1 MQSRQIPPLGRIL
14 GLDVG
19 ARRIG
24 IAVSDPLG
32 LTAQGLATLERRN
45 RRSDLAELGK
55 LLKEYEAREIVV
67 GNPLRLSGQT
77 GVQAE
82 KMAGFAAQ
90 LEKAFQLPVH
100 LWDERLST
108 AEAHRLLDETGIR
121 DSRRKQVIDKM
132 AAVLILQSFLDAR
145 AANAGMP
152 QPLISEAE

>member
-1 MQSRQIPPLGRIL
+1 MEAEQNHARGRIL

-32 LTAQGLATLERRN
+32 LTAQGLPTLQRRN
-45 RRSDLAELGK
+45 RRYDQSELRRVVR
-55 LLKEYEAREIVV
+55 EYEVSEIVI
-67 GNPLRLSGQT
+67 GNPLRMTGQSGA
-77 GVQAE
+77 QAE
-82 KMAGFAAQ
+82 KMAAFASQ
-90 LEKAFQLPVH
+90 IKQELSLPVH

-121 DSRRKQVIDKM
+121 DARRKEVIDKM

-145 AANAGMP
+145 AAKR
-152 QPLISEAE
+152 

>member
-1 MQSRQIPPLGRIL
+1 MDSGQNVPRRRIL

-24 IAVSDPLG
+24 VAISDPLG
-32 LTAQGLATLERRN
+32 LTAQGLSTLERRN
-45 RRSDLAELGK
+45 RRHDLNELRK
-55 LLKEYEAREIVV
+55 LLHEHAVQEIVV
-67 GNPLRLSGQT
+67 GNPLRMSGDV
-77 GVQAE
+77 GIQAE

-90 LEKAFQLPVH
+90 LHQAFSIPVH
-100 LWDERLST
+100 LWDERLTT

-145 AANAGMP
+145 AAR
-152 QPLISEAE
+152 S